1 MTMNLEPGTKG
12 LHALYGRSLLT
23 THDWSTDDLDALLA
37 VASRLEALD
46 RAGTRVD
53 VLRGQL
59 AYAMFFDNSTRTKSA
74 WAGAAARLGMH
85 PVIVDGSSTQVSHGE
100 TAEETGAMLGMNAH
114 ALGVRHDLI
123 LGEGN
128 AFMRDVQRGIDG
140 YLAATDDSRV
150 VPIVNLQCDIDHP
163 TQSLADLLWLR
174 EHFGGSVAGRRITVS
189 WAYSPSYAKPLSV
202 PQGVVSLL
210 TRFGAHVTL
219 AHPPGY
225 ELLAEP
231 MAWAAEGAAE
241 SGGSLRVTDDMDDAF
256 AGAQAVYPKS
266 WGPQVLMRERVA
278 ANRQGDRDGMHDIEQ
293 RALAHNAEFRSWICD
308 ERRMALTDNALYLHC
323 LPADIGAEVSPG
335 VMEQFRVAVAREAN
349 KKVYV
354 VMALLAAAKVPDLSA
369 VLNGGV

>member
-140 YLAATDDSRV
+140 YLAATDDARV

-278 ANRQGDRDGMHDIEQ
+278 ANRQGDRDAMHDIEQ
-293 RALAHNAEFRSWICD
+293 RALAHNAEFRAWICD
-308 ERRMALTDNALYLHC
+308 ERRMALTDDALYLHC

-354 VMALLAAAKVPDLSA
+354 VMALLAAAKVPDLNA
-369 VLNGGV
+369 VLNGGA